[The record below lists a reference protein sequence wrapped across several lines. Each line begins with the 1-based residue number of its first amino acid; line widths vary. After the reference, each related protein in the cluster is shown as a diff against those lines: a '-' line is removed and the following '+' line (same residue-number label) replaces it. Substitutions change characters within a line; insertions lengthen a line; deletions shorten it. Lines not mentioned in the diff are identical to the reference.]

1 MPTIGTTQNFKL
13 RLSHFVCS
21 ELYQSAYGIVLA
33 LSIAV
38 FKADWLRVYVRILS
52 NV

>member
-1 MPTIGTTQNFKL
+1 LACP
-13 RLSHFVCS
+13 

-38 FKADWLRVYVRILS
+38 ADW
-52 NV
+52 